1 MRGAPD
7 AHAIVTTGALLS
19 LLRGRLA
26 LAGHGRTSYLKGSA
40 SLWPS
45 MGCWYRGED
54 AVKAVCRH
62 SSHGWEEL
70 GHFMAHTTD
79 PLCVDRGLAREGRE
93 RQGPPVKW
101 ASAWLVVFLLACLPG
116 LSLAAAPPASA
127 ASAPSALVASETTT
141 FPIVVWNRTVTTL
154 SAPFHGLSP
163 HDRAAAAS
171 KRIEDALD
179 TLTVD
184 DISETWAESGAD
196 KGVIVRAGNLVL
208 FALLSGDVPGG
219 DRAAVEKEGHRAAE
233 VLRDIVKERSEARRP
248 MELFTDIAVAA
259 LATLV
264 LVVLCWL
271 LVRLNRVVQRRL
283 MAIARRRLRL
293 NIAGFDFRPLVWAT
307 LRRTVAL
314 VHLLLVLFLGYL
326 WLSYVLRQFPYSR
339 PWGAQLGLYM
349 IDLGLQMLS
358 ALVGQIPNLVT
369 LVVIFLITR
378 GIVRLISAWFR
389 AVENG
394 TVQVGWLDPP
404 TASITR
410 KLVSVL
416 IGLFALVVAYP
427 YIPGAGS
434 DAFKGVSVFVGL
446 MLSLGSAGIV
456 NQLMSGLVVLYSRAV
471 RVGDFVHVGDH
482 EGTVREMG
490 ALSIK
495 LVTRTHEEV
504 IIPNAVLSSTPM
516 RNLTRQLQEGG
527 LLLTTS
533 VTIGYDTPW
542 RQVECLLELAAS
554 RTAGLL
560 REPRPFVLQ
569 TALSDYYVEYL
580 LNVGTLHPSIY
591 KQTLSDLH
599 QNIQDAFNEF
609 GVQIM
614 SPHFR
619 RQPDDKVWVPTEH
632 WYDPPAREPATSDP
646 AEASDRSKGSAAPAA
661 DSGPPT

>member
-1 MRGAPD
+1 MSVP
-7 AHAIVTTGALLS
+7 
-19 LLRGRLA
+19 
-26 LAGHGRTSYLKGSA
+26 
-40 SLWPS
+40 
-45 MGCWYRGED
+45 
-54 AVKAVCRH
+54 
-62 SSHGWEEL
+62 
-70 GHFMAHTTD
+70 F
-79 PLCVDRGLAREGRE
+79 RGL
-93 RQGPPVKW
+93 
-101 ASAWLVVFLLACLPG
+101 SA
-116 LSLAAAPPASA
+116 
-127 ASAPSALVASETTT
+127 
-141 FPIVVWNRTVTTL
+141 
-154 SAPFHGLSP
+154 
-163 HDRAAAAS
+163 HDRAAAAG
-171 KRIEDALD
+171 KRIDDALD
-179 TLTVD
+179 KLSVD
-184 DISETWAESGAD
+184 DISEVWAESGAD
-196 KGVIVRAGNLVL
+196 KGVIIRTGNLVL
-208 FALLSGDVPGG
+208 FALLTGDVEGG
-219 DRAAVEKEGHRAAE
+219 DRAAVEQEGRRAAD

-248 MELFTDIAVAA
+248 MELLTDIAFAV

-283 MAIARRRLRL
+283 IAITEARMRLD
-293 NIAGFDFRPLVWAT
+293 IAGFDLRPVVWVS
-307 LRRTVAL
+307 LRRLVAL
-314 VHLLLVLFLGYL
+314 VHLLLVVLVFYL

-339 PWGAQLGLYM
+339 PWGAQLGLYL
-349 IDLGLQMLS
+349 IDLALQMMGG
-358 ALVGQIPNLVT
+358 LVEQLPNLLT
-369 LVVIFLITR
+369 LFVIFFITR
-378 GIVRLISAWFR
+378 GIVRLISAWFH
-389 AVENG
+389 AVEKG

-495 LVTRTHEEV
+495 LITRTHEEV

-527 LLLTTS
+527 LLLTTA

-542 RQVECLLELAAS
+542 RQVEGLLELAAS

-580 LNVGTLHPSIY
+580 LNVGTLHPSVY

-619 RQPDDKVWVPTEH
+619 RNPDEKVWVPTEH
-632 WYDPPAREPATSDP
+632 WYDPPARGSATSVP
-646 AEASDRSKGSAAPAA
+646 PKASDGSKGSASPAA

>member
-1 MRGAPD
+1 M
-7 AHAIVTTGALLS
+7 
-19 LLRGRLA
+19 
-26 LAGHGRTSYLKGSA
+26 
-40 SLWPS
+40 
-45 MGCWYRGED
+45 
-54 AVKAVCRH
+54 
-62 SSHGWEEL
+62 
-70 GHFMAHTTD
+70 
-79 PLCVDRGLAREGRE
+79 
-93 RQGPPVKW
+93 
-101 ASAWLVVFLLACLPG
+101 
-116 LSLAAAPPASA
+116 
-127 ASAPSALVASETTT
+127 
-141 FPIVVWNRTVTTL
+141 TTL
-154 SAPFHGLSP
+154 SVPIRSLSAR
-163 HDRAAAAS
+163 DRAAAAS
-171 KRIEDALD
+171 KRIGDLLD
-179 TLTVD
+179 KLTVD
-184 DISETWAESGAD
+184 DISEVWAESGAD
-196 KGVIVRAGNLVL
+196 KGVIVRADNVVL
-208 FALLSGDVPGG
+208 FAILTGDVAGG
-219 DRAAVEKEGHRAAE
+219 DRAAVEQEAHRAAE
-233 VLRDIVKERSEARRP
+233 VLRSIVKERSEARRP
-248 MELFTDIAVAA
+248 MELFTDIAITA

-264 LVVLCWL
+264 LVALCWL

-283 MAIARRRLRL
+283 IAIARARLRL
-293 NIAGFDFRPLVWAT
+293 TIAGFDFRPLVWST
-307 LRRTVAL
+307 LRRL
-314 VHLLLVLFLGYL
+314 VSLVNLLLVLFLCYL
-326 WLSYVLRQFPYSR
+326 WLSYVLRLFPYSR
-339 PWGAQLGLYM
+339 PWGAQLGQYM
-349 IDLGLQMLS
+349 IDLGMQMLS
-358 ALVGQIPNLVT
+358 ALVEQIPNLLT

-378 GIVRLISAWFR
+378 GIVRLISTWFH

-394 TVQVGWLDPP
+394 TVQVGWLEPP

-410 KLVSVL
+410 KLASLL

-516 RNLTRQLQEGG
+516 RNLTRQLPEGG

-542 RQVECLLELAAS
+542 RQVEGLLELAAS
-554 RTAGLL
+554 RTTGLL

-591 KQTLSDLH
+591 KDTLSELH
-599 QNIQDAFNEF
+599 RNIQDAFNEF

-619 RQPDDKVWVPTEH
+619 RQPDEKVWSPAEH
-632 WYDPPAREPATSDP
+632 WYDPPAHGPAISDR
-646 AEASDRSKGSAAPAA
+646 AEASDSSKGSAAPAA

>member
-1 MRGAPD
+1 
-7 AHAIVTTGALLS
+7 
-19 LLRGRLA
+19 
-26 LAGHGRTSYLKGSA
+26 
-40 SLWPS
+40 
-45 MGCWYRGED
+45 
-54 AVKAVCRH
+54 
-62 SSHGWEEL
+62 
-70 GHFMAHTTD
+70 MAYMND
-79 PLCVDRGLAREGRE
+79 PLCVDRGLAGE
-93 RQGPPVKW
+93 RCERRGPHGKR
-101 ASAWLVVFLLACLPG
+101 ALAWLLVLLLACLPG

-154 SAPFHGLSP
+154 SVPFRGLSP

-196 KGVIVRAGNLVL
+196 KGVIVRAGNVVL
-208 FALLSGDVPGG
+208 FALLSGDVAGG
-219 DRAAVEKEGHRAAE
+219 DRAAVEQEGHRAAE
-233 VLRDIVKERSEARRP
+233 VLRGIVKERSEARRP

-259 LATLV
+259 LATLL
-264 LVVLCWL
+264 LVALCWL

-283 MAIARRRLRL
+283 IAITRVRLRL
-293 NIAGFDFRPLVWAT
+293 NIAGFDFRPLVWTT
-307 LRRTVAL
+307 LRRLVAL
-314 VHLLLVLFLGYL
+314 VHLLLVLFLFYL

-349 IDLGLQMLS
+349 IDLGLQMLA
-358 ALVGQIPNLVT
+358 ALVGQIPNLLT
-369 LVVIFLITR
+369 LVVIFLVTR
-378 GIVRLISAWFR
+378 GIVRLISAWFF

-394 TVQVGWLDPP
+394 KVQVGWLDPP

-410 KLVSVL
+410 KLVSVM

-446 MLSLGSAGIV
+446 MVSLGSAGIV

-495 LVTRTHEEV
+495 LATRTHEEV
-504 IIPNAVLSSTPM
+504 IIPNSVLSSTPM
-516 RNLTRQLQEGG
+516 RNLSRQLREGG

-542 RQVECLLELAAS
+542 RQVAALLELAAS

-569 TALSDYYVEYL
+569 TALSDYYVEYQ
-580 LNVGTLHPSIY
+580 LNVGSLHPALYI
-591 KQTLSDLH
+591 QTLSELH
-599 QNIQDAFNEF
+599 QHIQDAFNEF

-619 RQPDDKVWVPTEH
+619 RQPDERVWVPTEH
-632 WYDPPAREPATSDP
+632 WYDPPAREPATSDRP
-646 AEASDRSKGSAAPAA
+646 GASDGSKGSAGPAA